1 MTHLI
6 TLDSL
11 GKDHIQQFSNRY
23 LHAIAH
29 LDLPSHPTFAS
40 KKWPKILPIPRW
52 GTMLVDKS
60 THHGMGLNCQ
70 LIDPTG
76 DEPFP
81 SRHDPCHID
90 DLLKTTRKRHR
101 SEIA

>member
-1 MTHLI
+1 MTHVI

-40 KKWPKILPIPRW
+40 KKWPKI
-52 GTMLVDKS
+52 
-60 THHGMGLNCQ
+60 CQ
-70 LIDPTG
+70 FQGGDDACGQIYPT
-76 DEPFP
+76 
-81 SRHDPCHID
+81 
-90 DLLKTTRKRHR
+90 
-101 SEIA
+101 